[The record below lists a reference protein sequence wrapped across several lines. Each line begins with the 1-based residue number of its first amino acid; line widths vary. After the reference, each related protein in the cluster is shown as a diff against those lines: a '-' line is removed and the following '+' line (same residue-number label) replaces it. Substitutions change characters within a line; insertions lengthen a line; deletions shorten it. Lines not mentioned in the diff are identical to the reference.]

1 MACFIAISGL
11 ATSAAA
17 LEADA
22 GIEMLLYRALQEMA
36 KKTQPRVGYTQTRD
50 LTKGKRR
57 QHSISRESQRIV
69 DGPLQP
75 ASGTALLF
83 LLCWS
88 LLGVISFKRP
98 CPKVLYLTHRKGE
111 IV

>member
-50 LTKGKRR
+50 LTKG
-57 QHSISRESQRIV
+57 
-69 DGPLQP
+69 
-75 ASGTALLF
+75 
-83 LLCWS
+83 
-88 LLGVISFKRP
+88 
-98 CPKVLYLTHRKGE
+98 
-111 IV
+111 